1 MKPEKEGRTMKQ
13 NTKGAAQKAL
23 IRLYQL
29 YYREVLTPSNVAV
42 LLSHIYSVAEG
53 R

>member
-1 MKPEKEGRTMKQ
+1 MKQ
-13 NTKGAAQKAL
+13 TSNNGAAQKAL

-29 YYREVLTPSNVAV
+29 YYREVLTPANVAA
-42 LLSHIYSVAEG
+42 LLSHVYAVAEG

>member
-1 MKPEKEGRTMKQ
+1 MQTERIKMMTP
-13 NTKGAAQKAL
+13 QKAL

-29 YYREVLTPSNVAV
+29 YYKECLTPCNVAL
-42 LLSHIYSVAEG
+42 LLSHVYACAEG